1 VNAHF
6 KNMENKP
13 IIIDNF
19 QKGIADSPLLGF
31 GKMLNVD
38 ISTRPGTAMINYS
51 AVKTSSTNVTGTP
64 NWMVK
69 DADTGIVYAFT
80 SDNKLHKNAS
90 SWAVK
95 AGNTTSSGNGN
106 GMVIWNGYIL
116 TFRSGQTDAFNISGE
131 SWTNG
136 FQAITTDTS
145 WHPSLVGQDDILYIG
160 SQNVIQTFTEVGAF
174 NPADSGTWTFGTT
187 ALDLPTGYKI
197 NCLAELGDKLYAG
210 TQFGTGVYGGRA
222 DIFPWDRTSSSF
234 ELPIRLPEDGIHQML
249 TVGNLLYVV
258 AGRNHNIYVTNDSSF
273 ELVYK
278 QRLIDN
284 RGGAYLNPKPGAII
298 FHKGRLFTG
307 VSGSGDATNPYGVY
321 SLDTKTGVW
330 NFENQLSSGNTDG
343 DVIIGALCS
352 ETDDIFH
359 VGWNYNSASW
369 GIDQVGATVYN
380 TAYETLL
387 ESTLYKV
394 GSKYNKRT
402 FQYIEFELA
411 DAMVSTDGV
420 RLSYRENLGDDW
432 TTIGTTTYASDG
444 ALKSQRFSFGQSLE
458 SVQIRAELKGT
469 STMCLKS
476 IILS

>member
-1 VNAHF
+1 MA
-6 KNMENKP
+6 EQKP
-13 IIIDNF
+13 IIIQDF
-19 QKGIADSPLLGF
+19 QKGIADSPLFGF
-31 GKMLNVD
+31 GKLLNVD
-38 ISTRPGTAMINYS
+38 IDTRPGTAMINYS

-69 DADTGIVYAFT
+69 DPDTSIVYAFT

-95 AGNTTSSGNGN
+95 SGNTTTNGNGN
-106 GMVIWNGYIL
+106 GMVIFNGHIL
-116 TFRSGQTDAFNISGE
+116 TFRDGQTDAFNLSTE

-136 FQAITTDTS
+136 IQSITTDTS
-145 WHPSLVGQDDILYIG
+145 WHPALVGQDDILYIG
-160 SQNVIQTFTEVGAF
+160 SQNVIQTITEVGIFAPG
-174 NPADSGTWTFGTT
+174 NDATWTFNIS

-197 NCLAELGDKLYAG
+197 NCLAELGEKLYVG
-210 TQFGTGVYGGRA
+210 TQFGTGLYGGRA

-258 AGRNHNIYVTNDSSF
+258 AGRNHNIYVTNGSSF

-278 QRLIDN
+278 QKLIDN

-298 FHKGRLFTG
+298 FHKGRIFTG
-307 VSGSGDATNPYGVY
+307 VSGAGSLNTPHGVY
-321 SLDTKTGVW
+321 SLNPKTGVW
-330 NFENQLSSGNTDG
+330 NFENQISSGNTDG
-343 DVIIGALCS
+343 DLIVGALCS

-359 VGWNYNSASW
+359 IGWNYNSASW
-369 GIDQVGATVYN
+369 GIDQVGASVYN

-387 ESTLYKV
+387 ESQLYKV
-394 GSKYNKRT
+394 GTKYNKRT
-402 FQYIEFELA
+402 FQEIEFELA
-411 DAMVSTDGV
+411 DAMVSTEGI

-432 TTIGTTTYASDG
+432 TTIGTATYATDG
-444 ALKSQRFSFGQSLE
+444 AIKSQRFQFGQSLE
-458 SVQIRAELKGT
+458 SVQIKCELKGT
-469 STMCLKS
+469 SSMCLKS